1 MLCLGLLPF
10 FCHISLFLTLSLFS
24 SFSFCSLSPSLYNGF
39 CLSSSPFLSY
49 FISFLLFQLHILFP
63 FFSSSIF
70 RFHVH
75 FLISFLCYI
84 LLPGFFMLLL
94 FHLITFPSHS
104 FCARIDSLFSPSPS
118 TSSFRSLLTDVS
130 LHPSLFLSN
139 GELCVLG
146 RLSFLPFVSWPFYFL
161 LFYLFC
167 CSQYSGNIM
176 PIINLILSFYFLHLR
191 KMWCYILHISYP
203 IPEQL
208 PSSPKNSQNQT
219 KRLCLKFVL
228 YSVLYSLPGVSES
241 NGERGACHLAL
252 RNTCLT
258 CEYVCEI
265 WLFFFLLLTNI

>member
-39 CLSSSPFLSY
+39 CLSSSLFLLLYLFPTLSAPHSFSLLFPLYFPVSCSFSYLFPLLHSSSWVFYVIVISPYHLSFPFVLRTNWFSFFSFPFHVFLSQLINWRVPPSVSLSLQRRVVC
-49 FISFLLFQLHILFP
+49 FRSPFFLTLCFLTFLFPSLLFI
-63 FFSSSIF
+63 
-70 RFHVH
+70 
-75 FLISFLCYI
+75 
-84 LLPGFFMLLL
+84 
-94 FHLITFPSHS
+94 
-104 FCARIDSLFSPSPS
+104 
-118 TSSFRSLLTDVS
+118 
-130 LHPSLFLSN
+130 
-139 GELCVLG
+139 
-146 RLSFLPFVSWPFYFL
+146 
-161 LFYLFC
+161 C